1 MVANSFH
8 IDIEKKKPA
17 DRSSERKKAIES
29 LNFKNSHSFLPMPR
43 RVTMLINA
51 MKFGQD
57 KPSETNTNRNSPVG
71 RRFHKNLTVIVEGK
85 Q

>member
-8 IDIEKKKPA
+8 IDIEKKKPV

-51 MKFGQD
+51 MKFG
-57 KPSETNTNRNSPVG
+57 
-71 RRFHKNLTVIVEGK
+71 
-85 Q
+85 